1 MKTLMFFVR
10 VRKFGWA
17 VSILWL
23 LEDAQS
29 RGRP

>member
-1 MKTLMFFVR
+1 MFFVR

-23 LEDAQS
+23 LEDGQS
-29 RGRP
+29 RGRS